1 MIRKRWTSR
10 ESLLLLTILVGL
22 VSIVELSRLIE
33 SRQPAL
39 AVIVE
44 DEKLYLTG
52 NAVKRMALGFNGV
65 VADWYWM
72 RSLQYIGRKVINSQE
87 TTQLDDLSR
96 LNLKLLA
103 PLLDTATTL
112 DPQFMQPYEYAALV
126 LPAVDVT
133 EAIRISK
140 KGIAAN
146 PSVWRL
152 HQHLGYIY
160 WQQKD
165 FKAAS
170 ETYRQGAQIPGAP
183 AWMAAM
189 EARMEAEGGSRDT
202 AREIYQRMYQESD
215 EPDVKEM
222 AKKRLLQIQSFAERD
237 EIRLVIE
244 DYKKRTK
251 RCPSTWREVADAL
264 RQKHLRLDPSGA
276 PLDPADWPYLLIK
289 EGCDVDL
296 DWRSQVPGK

>member
-22 VSIVELSRLIE
+22 VSVVGLSQQIE

-39 AVIVE
+39 AVVVE

-103 PLLDTATTL
+103 PLLDTATTV

-146 PSVWRL
+146 PTVWRL

-170 ETYRQGAQIPGAP
+170 ETYRQGTVPGHHGGWQRWKL
-183 AWMAAM
+183 AWRLRA
-189 EARMEAEGGSRDT
+189 EARH

-222 AKKRLLQIQSFAERD
+222 AKRLLRNS
-237 EIRLVIE
+237 VV
-244 DYKKRTK
+244 
-251 RCPSTWREVADAL
+251 C
-264 RQKHLRLDPSGA
+264 
-276 PLDPADWPYLLIK
+276 
-289 EGCDVDL
+289 
-296 DWRSQVPGK
+296 